1 MITIKQ
7 FVFNS
12 FATNTYVVSD
22 ETNKCVIIDAGCYDD
37 KERVKLTGYIESN
50 KLEPVALLN
59 THCHVDHVCG
69 VAYLKEKY
77 DLDFYAN
84 DADNYLLDTVVA
96 SGSTYGMEIEQPPKI
111 DKVLKDGEIFKFG
124 NLEFK
129 ICQVPGHSKGS
140 LAFYNEKE
148 KILFSGDVL
157 FDGSIGRTD
166 LDGGDLEVLLNS
178 IKEKLFKLPEDTEV
192 LSGHG
197 GPTRIGKEI
206 NSNPFLLDNV
216 L

>member
-1 MITIKQ
+1 MITIRQ
-7 FVFNS
+7 FVFNL

-22 ETNKCVIIDAGCYDD
+22 ETNKCVIIDAGCYTKDEENEIID
-37 KERVKLTGYIESN
+37 YIKDN

-69 VAYLKEKY
+69 VAFLKQKY
-77 DLDFYAN
+77 NIDFYAN
-84 DADNYLLDTVVA
+84 NTDNYILEQVVNSA
-96 SGSTYGMEIEQPPKI
+96 ITYGMQIEQPPKI
-111 DKVLKDGEIFKFG
+111 DKMLNDGDTFNFG
-124 NLEFK
+124 NTEFK
-129 ICQVPGHSKGS
+129 ICLVPGHTKGS
-140 LAFYNEKE
+140 IAYYCEKE
-148 KILFSGDVL
+148 KIIFSGDVL

-166 LDGGDLEVLLNS
+166 LDGGNLEVLLDS
-178 IKEKLFKLPEDTEV
+178 IKENLFKLPEDTEV